1 MNRPMLHEL
10 RRVREGAPP
19 SIARAP
25 GTDAH
30 QAAPGAGLVPAHLPY
45 HQRSE
50 QIRLLRTELLLRHD
64 SSDRAN
70 ALAVVSAQP
79 GEGRSQLAAELA
91 ISFAQLGQPT
101 LLVDADLRNP
111 SQHALFGA
119 DNRTGFASA
128 LAHEARPAPQPVA
141 GLRALSLLTAGPLPP
156 NPLELL
162 SDRCFEDM
170 VAQWCSAFQ
179 FVVLDTPPIARY
191 ADALAVATV
200 TGRVLTLCRA
210 TRAAF
215 RDTRDMTRRL
225 AATRARTLGAVI
237 NHF

>member
-10 RRVREGAPP
+10 KRVREGTAPP
-19 SIARAP
+19 FAP
-25 GTDAH
+25 APAADAH
-30 QAAPGAGLVPAHLPY
+30 KPAPGAGLLPAHLPY

-64 SSDRAN
+64 TSDRAN
-70 ALAVVSAQP
+70 ILTVVSAHA

-91 ISFAQLGQPT
+91 ISFAQLRQPT
-101 LLVDADLRNP
+101 LLVDADLRTP
-111 SQHALFGA
+111 SQHELFGA
-119 DNRTGFASA
+119 DNRSGLASA
-128 LAHEARPAPQPVA
+128 LARESRPVLQAVA
-141 GLRALSLLTAGPLPP
+141 GLPALSLLTAGPLPP

-162 SDRCFEDM
+162 SDRCFEDA

-179 FVVLDTPPIARY
+179 FVVIDTPPIARY

-210 TRAAF
+210 TRTAF

>member
-10 RRVREGAPP
+10 KRMREASAPSFAPAPDPGA
-19 SIARAP
+19 
-25 GTDAH
+25 H
-30 QAAPGAGLVPAHLPY
+30 KAAPGAGLVAAHLPY

-50 QIRLLRTELLLRHD
+50 QIRLLRTELLLRND
-64 SSDRAN
+64 ATDRAN
-70 ALAVVSAQP
+70 ILAVVSAHP

-101 LLVDADLRNP
+101 LLVDADLRTP
-111 SQHALFGA
+111 SQHTLFDA
-119 DNRTGFASA
+119 DNRAGLASA
-128 LAHEARPAPQPVA
+128 LARETRPALQPVA
-141 GLRALSLLTAGPLPP
+141 GLPALSLLTAGPLPP

-162 SDRCFEDM
+162 SDRYFEDT
-170 VAQWCSAFQ
+170 VAQWCATFQ

-210 TRAAF
+210 TRTAF

-225 AATRARTLGAVI
+225 AATRARSLGAVI

>member
-10 RRVREGAPP
+10 RRVREDAVPPVPHAPDPGA
-19 SIARAP
+19 
-25 GTDAH
+25 H
-30 QAAPGAGLVPAHLPY
+30 KAAPGAGLVPAHLPY

-50 QIRLLRTELLLRHD
+50 QIRLLRTELMLRHD
-64 SSDRAN
+64 SSERAN
-70 ALAVVSAQP
+70 VITVVSAHA

-101 LLVDADLRNP
+101 LLVDADLRKP

-119 DNRTGFASA
+119 DNRTGLAGA
-128 LAHEARPAPQPVA
+128 LAHETRPVPQPVA
-141 GLRALSLLTAGPLPP
+141 GLPALSLLTAGPLPP

-162 SDRCFEDM
+162 SDRCFEDTI
-170 VAQWCSAFQ
+170 AQWRSTYQ
-179 FVVLDTPPIARY
+179 FVVLDTPPIGRY

-210 TRAAF
+210 TRTAF

-225 AATRARTLGAVI
+225 AATRARALGAVI